1 MLYLRQGSF
10 LHAVQS
16 CIRNS
21 DAEDDEGC
29 CWQVDVEADS
39 GLHGSRADLEAQ
51 EHVLNSY

>member
-1 MLYLRQGSF
+1 

-29 CWQVDVEADS
+29 CWQVE
-39 GLHGSRADLEAQ
+39 GFKGHELI
-51 EHVLNSY
+51 